1 MKKAK
6 IRYGLWSMVVVMLF
20 SLSACLNDAVTET
33 SPDCAILSFSV
44 GSITSHVTIQ
54 KYDAAGVAKD
64 TVVTRT
70 IDGAGIYF
78 NINQM
83 DGHIYS
89 VDSLPVWVSLKRVVP
104 SMVSNG
110 NIYVK
115 VDEAEDLYYSVRS
128 GVDSLDFTK
137 PVELLC
143 VSTDGTARRTYTVDI
158 YQHKTNIDTLE
169 WKEAAADIA
178 VAELGRTLY
187 ADGKVFAFAQ
197 NEDGDAV
204 VTFADKKD
212 IAVWSTPVTIPVEA
226 GSVVLFQEQFY
237 GRGVNGCLYS
247 ADPAQ
252 MAATWTKAGEQ
263 QVERLL
269 AADACYLYAYDG
281 TNIIGSADLNAWT
294 VMGTTNLNVLPE
306 TDLCSVSHPMRTNAN
321 LQQTVMAGM
330 SSQDEVHGVVW
341 YKVASTDVN
350 ANQDWEYIQVTSDN
364 PYGLPHAENF
374 SMTYYHGAIYAM
386 GAVDGKYQYLYCSN
400 DNGITWHPLKEKYLM
415 PKDITP
421 AEGVARLVAVDEEL
435 WIVQENGK
443 VWQGSIQ

>member
-20 SLSACLNDAVTET
+20 SLSACLDDAVTET

-44 GSITSHVTIQ
+44 GSITSYVTIQ
-54 KYDAAGVAKD
+54 KYDDAGVAKD
-64 TVVTRT
+64 TVVART
-70 IDGAGIYF
+70 IDGTEIYF

-89 VDSLPVWVSLKRVVP
+89 VDSLPVWVNLQRVVP

-128 GVDSLDFTK
+128 GIDSLDFTK

-158 YQHKTNIDTLE
+158 YQHTTNIDTLE

-178 VAELGRTLY
+178 VAKLGRTLY

-212 IAVWSTPVTIPVEA
+212 ITAWSTPVTIPVETS
-226 GSVVLFQEQFY
+226 SVVLFQGLFY
-237 GRGVNGCLYS
+237 GRDADGCLYS

-252 MAATWTKAGEQ
+252 MAVTWTKAGEQ
-263 QVERLL
+263 QMERLL

-281 TNIIGSADLNAWT
+281 TNIIG
-294 VMGTTNLNVLPE
+294 
-306 TDLCSVSHPMRTNAN
+306 
-321 LQQTVMAGM
+321 
-330 SSQDEVHGVVW
+330 
-341 YKVASTDVN
+341 
-350 ANQDWEYIQVTSDN
+350 
-364 PYGLPHAENF
+364 
-374 SMTYYHGAIYAM
+374 
-386 GAVDGKYQYLYCSN
+386 
-400 DNGITWHPLKEKYLM
+400 
-415 PKDITP
+415 
-421 AEGVARLVAVDEEL
+421 
-435 WIVQENGK
+435 
-443 VWQGSIQ
+443 